1 MTRNASA
8 LTKSAV
14 SLALA
19 SVLSFSV
26 FAQDSSVSEK
36 FVDIDVMIQNLKTV
50 SGQDGT
56 VSKQPEVSPLV
67 SAPVVVIEKEKEPP
81 KVSQALVPEEVKNPE
96 PPKDMVDD
104 VEKPSSVLLTRLSEL
119 PPESRF
125 EFVENKFLPAN
136 KAGILFTNGK
146 ESHRIEATSDPI
158 DVLISR
164 SDEERPCVLS
174 SDHSYIMFRGTKDG
188 SGRAP
193 TYLDVDGVQ
202 FKKGTINGAT
212 RVLAVINFKPKTVSV
227 QGGTS
232 IALSAAC
239 IVPEEMHSK
248 IKEYSLGDLSEGFG
262 GLFNFRLPQY
272 IEI

>member
-56 VSKQPEVSPLV
+56 VSKQPEVSPIV

-81 KVSQALVPEEVKNPE
+81 KVSQALVPEEVKSPE
-96 PPKDMVDD
+96 PPKNMVDD

-146 ESHRIEATSDPI
+146 
-158 DVLISR
+158 
-164 SDEERPCVLS
+164 
-174 SDHSYIMFRGTKDG
+174 
-188 SGRAP
+188 
-193 TYLDVDGVQ
+193 
-202 FKKGTINGAT
+202 
-212 RVLAVINFKPKTVSV
+212 
-227 QGGTS
+227 
-232 IALSAAC
+232 
-239 IVPEEMHSK
+239 
-248 IKEYSLGDLSEGFG
+248 
-262 GLFNFRLPQY
+262 
-272 IEI
+272 